1 MTLATGPQP
10 TASYRMPRHRG
21 SLPAGTAQPDQFPPE
36 SEWQKPKSGAEGTGQ
51 RRVECGVGS
60 GAETKLASRGDQV
73 NKAFICSDQT
83 TRSVLSEMRDLMAA
97 QGLDDEALGTL
108 ELILAEALNN
118 VTEHA
123 YGPEGGPVELSIRL
137 SGPGQGARTASAQ
150 PTNHTPAKP
159 QAGAATDPLANA
171 ATASDISP
179 WGRQLGGRRPGAQRV
194 PRLCHCH
201 RAGRR
206 GTRHPVRIAR
216 FRSPH
221 ARRRPPRS
229 RTAPH
234 RPA

>member
-1 MTLATGPQP
+1 M
-10 TASYRMPRHRG
+10 
-21 SLPAGTAQPDQFPPE
+21 
-36 SEWQKPKSGAEGTGQ
+36 
-51 RRVECGVGS
+51 
-60 GAETKLASRGDQV
+60 ASRGDQV

-171 ATASDISP
+171 ATASDIS
-179 WGRQLGGRRPGAQRV
+179 LGGDNLGADDRG
-194 PRLCHCH
+194 RNECHGS
-201 RAGRR
+201 A
-206 GTRHPVRIAR
+206 TA
-216 FRSPH
+216 
-221 ARRRPPRS
+221 
-229 RTAPH
+229 TAPDAAAPVILCELRDFG
-234 RPA
+234 RPMPAGGPPGPGLPPIAPPDILPEGGFGWHIIRCLVLDLTYERTDNCNRLRLTVQASPAK